1 MENQAAGGL
10 SLFFLCNK
18 VCVTLDKEEFDF
30 LNMFYIPSA
39 TDMFCLW

>member
-1 MENQAAGGL
+1 MDKGL
-10 SLFFLCNK
+10 SLLFLYNK
-18 VCVTLDKEEFDF
+18 SYVTLHKEEFDF